1 MKQTLL
7 LSLALWFSILSAFG
21 AEPITVYNTPW
32 RNVQTGDW
40 EIAFYPDFAI
50 YDCAFWQYK
59 EQTQKDDT
67 HRFTL
72 TNGDRTVSVKV
83 DKSKKGVRTIA
94 IDGQKAKYAPIKS
107 LTMPDYPTK
116 DLRPGFAD
124 SHYRIDSVTIVGW
137 LRNLPSNRWSP
148 DVSVSLGDFLLR
160 SSVEYKGTMDQ
171 EGRFKITFPV
181 LNSTEVYFDWGR
193 ATVMTVVEPGKTY
206 FLMKDFSTKQVL
218 FMGDDCRLQNEAL
231 GFTTDR
237 KLNYNI
243 QQIESDSAAI
253 AAIEEVKQWSAD
265 CRSDVQAYVTAHPTV
280 SDRFIYYKNQYYI
293 HYECH
298 QIGMMRYSFKGRKVP
313 QEYIDYMTARLWQ
326 NPCQPYT
333 LCREYRS
340 WLDYYTSCL
349 SSNSRRSTKN
359 RDALSIARR
368 MFGKEIEVVDS
379 LHGDPVLRQLLDAG
393 ALLRYMD
400 HDRVALDSMALQY
413 VNDSIALEG
422 IRQRILSEHEKY
434 LAIQNRDISSHPS
447 IGRNEVVEGLT
458 EGADIL
464 DKIVEPYRGRYIL
477 VDFWGTWCEPCKRR
491 LAVAHQQHEQ
501 LKDYNLVYLYL
512 CNHSSDVSWQN
523 VIKLYDLLGDNI
535 IHYNL
540 PYDQQSAIEKMLKVR
555 SFPSYFVIGPDGKV
569 LTDNISRQLDH
580 LPALLDDLK
589 QKQMA
594 Q

>member
-83 DKSKKGVRTIA
+83 DKSKKGVRTIV

-218 FMGDDCRLQNEAL
+218 FMGEDCRVQNEILTYGPARPL
-231 GFTTDR
+231 KISNQTMG
-237 KLNYNI
+237 K
-243 QQIESDSAAI
+243 DSAAI
-253 AAIEEVKQWSAD
+253 SGLEEYKKWAADNK
-265 CRSDVQAYVTAHPTV
+265 SDVQAYVAAHPNV
-280 SDRFIYYKNQYYI
+280 SDRFIYYKNIYFDA
-293 HYECH
+293 YECFH
-298 QIGMMRYSFKGRKVP
+298 IGMARYNFTERKLP
-313 QEYIDYMTARLWQ
+313 QEYMDYMTARLWK

-333 LCREYRS
+333 LCRDYRL
-340 WLDYYTSCL
+340 WLGYYTSCL
-349 SSNSRRSTKN
+349 QQGKERSTTR
-359 RDALSIARR
+359 RDFLSMARL
-368 MFGKEIEVVDS
+368 FYGGELEVIDS
-379 LHGDPVLRQLLDAG
+379 LKGDPMLLQLLNAG

-477 VDFWGTWCEPCKRR
+477 VDFWGTWCDPCKRR

-555 SFPSYFVIGPDGKV
+555 SFPSYFIIGPDGKV
-569 LTDNISRQLDH
+569 LTENVSRQLDH

>member
-1 MKQTLL
+1 MKQSLL

-137 LRNLPSNRWSP
+137 LRNLPSKRWSP

-243 QQIESDSAAI
+243 QQIKSDSAAI

-265 CRSDVQAYVTAHPTV
+265 CRCLTL
-280 SDRFIYYKNQYYI
+280 
-293 HYECH
+293 
-298 QIGMMRYSFKGRKVP
+298 M
-313 QEYIDYMTARLWQ
+313 ID
-326 NPCQPYT
+326 
-333 LCREYRS
+333 
-340 WLDYYTSCL
+340 D
-349 SSNSRRSTKN
+349 
-359 RDALSIARR
+359 
-368 MFGKEIEVVDS
+368 
-379 LHGDPVLRQLLDAG
+379 
-393 ALLRYMD
+393 
-400 HDRVALDSMALQY
+400 
-413 VNDSIALEG
+413 
-422 IRQRILSEHEKY
+422 
-434 LAIQNRDISSHPS
+434 
-447 IGRNEVVEGLT
+447 
-458 EGADIL
+458 
-464 DKIVEPYRGRYIL
+464 
-477 VDFWGTWCEPCKRR
+477 
-491 LAVAHQQHEQ
+491 
-501 LKDYNLVYLYL
+501 
-512 CNHSSDVSWQN
+512 
-523 VIKLYDLLGDNI
+523 
-535 IHYNL
+535 
-540 PYDQQSAIEKMLKVR
+540 
-555 SFPSYFVIGPDGKV
+555 
-569 LTDNISRQLDH
+569 
-580 LPALLDDLK
+580 
-589 QKQMA
+589 
-594 Q
+594 

>member
-1 MKQTLL
+1 
-7 LSLALWFSILSAFG
+7 
-21 AEPITVYNTPW
+21 
-32 RNVQTGDW
+32 
-40 EIAFYPDFAI
+40 
-50 YDCAFWQYK
+50 
-59 EQTQKDDT
+59 
-67 HRFTL
+67 
-72 TNGDRTVSVKV
+72 
-83 DKSKKGVRTIA
+83 VRTIV

-218 FMGDDCRLQNEAL
+218 FMGEDCRVQNEILTYGPARPL
-231 GFTTDR
+231 KISNQTMG
-237 KLNYNI
+237 K
-243 QQIESDSAAI
+243 DSAAI
-253 AAIEEVKQWSAD
+253 SGLEEYKKWAADNK
-265 CRSDVQAYVTAHPTV
+265 SDVQAYVAAHPNV
-280 SDRFIYYKNQYYI
+280 SDRFIYYKNIYFDA
-293 HYECH
+293 YECFH
-298 QIGMMRYSFKGRKVP
+298 IGMARYNFTERKLP
-313 QEYIDYMTARLWQ
+313 QEYMDYMTARLWK

-333 LCREYRS
+333 LCRDYRL
-340 WLDYYTSCL
+340 WLGYYTSCL
-349 SSNSRRSTKN
+349 QQGKERSTTR
-359 RDALSIARR
+359 RDFLSMARL
-368 MFGKEIEVVDS
+368 FYGGELEVIDS
-379 LHGDPVLRQLLDAG
+379 LKGDPMLLQLLNAG

-477 VDFWGTWCEPCKRR
+477 VDFWGTWCDPCKRR

-555 SFPSYFVIGPDGKV
+555 SFPSYFIIGPDGKV
-569 LTDNISRQLDH
+569 LTENVSRQLDH